1 MTDPITIAR
10 RCLPL
15 IDLTSLNEQDTPAV
29 IHHLCD
35 QAATRFGPVAAVCV
49 YPEHVH
55 GARTRLDSLGASVIR
70 VATVVNFPDGSH
82 DAARAERETRR
93 AVSAGADEI
102 DLVFPW
108 RAFLAGDSSI
118 GIDIL
123 QRCRKASAGCVLKV
137 ILETGE
143 LKDPELIRAAADMA
157 LAEGADFLKTS
168 TGKTAVSA
176 TPESAQILLQA
187 VQDSGHKAGV
197 KVAGGVRRVADAGVY
212 LALADEM
219 FGPDWVRPAHFRF
232 GASALLADV
241 LSVLNGG
248 APTLASGY

>member
-15 IDLTSLNEQDTPAV
+15 IDLTSLNEQDTPQA
-29 IHHLCD
+29 IRDLCD
-35 QAATRFGPVAAVCV
+35 QAVTRFGPVAAVCV
-49 YPEHVH
+49 YPEHVF
-55 GARTRLDSLGASVIR
+55 GARLHLDSLGASAIR
-70 VATVVNFPDGSH
+70 VATVVNFPDGGA

-108 RAFLAGDSSI
+108 RAFLSGDTSV
-118 GIDIL
+118 GIDML
-123 QRCRKASAGCVLKV
+123 QRCRKASSGQVLKV

-168 TGKTAVSA
+168 TGKTTVSA
-176 TPESAQILLQA
+176 TPEAARILLDA
-187 VQDSGHKAGV
+187 VHEGGTQSGV
-197 KVAGGVRRVADAGVY
+197 KIAGGVRRVSDAGLYLSLADAVC
-212 LALADEM
+212 
-219 FGPDWVRPAHFRF
+219 GPDWVRPTHFRF
-232 GASALLADV
+232 GASALLADAVAV
-241 LSVLNGG
+241 LDGGTLTQTNG
-248 APTLASGY
+248 Y